1 MWVCECVCVRAHV
14 HGRWVCVPEES
25 WQGHLAGM
33 LPVGVA
39 LREMDGPASVLGF
52 QFPGKQQKP
61 GPRRLPG
68 PSTHHHRGLDVASP
82 RWTRPRKAMLAD
94 PALA

>member
-94 PALA
+94 LALA

>member
-1 MWVCECVCVRAHV
+1 MSVCECVCVRAHV
-14 HGRWVCVPEES
+14 HGFWVCVPEES

-33 LPVGVA
+33 LPAGFA
-39 LREMDGPASVLGF
+39 LQETDGPASILGF

-61 GPRRLPG
+61 GPRRLLG
-68 PSTHHHRGLDVASP
+68 SLTRHHHGLDITSP
-82 RWTRPRKAMLAD
+82 SWTRPRKAALAD